1 MVFTEM
7 KTSDPEILPV
17 TVHMMLQIFIG
28 NLNCVL
34 MLLIN
39 SGCVFNFNKLIFV

>member
-7 KTSDPEILPV
+7 KTSDPEILPF
-17 TVHMMLQIFIG
+17 TVHMMLQNFIG

-34 MLLIN
+34 MHLIN
-39 SGCVFNFNKLIFV
+39 SDVYLILIN